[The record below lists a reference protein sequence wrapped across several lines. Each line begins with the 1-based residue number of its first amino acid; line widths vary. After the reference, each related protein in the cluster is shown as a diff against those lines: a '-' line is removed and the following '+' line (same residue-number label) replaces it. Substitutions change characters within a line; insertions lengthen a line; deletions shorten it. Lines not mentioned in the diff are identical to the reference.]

1 MTSTGLIGLISLF
14 IVDFLNLFY
23 IAQLGDPVLSAAVGY
38 CGAVLFFLV
47 SVAIGI
53 TIAASALTARSI
65 GSGNRDRAREIAG
78 SCILFMTVVMLIIT
92 ICLWPFLGRVVS
104 LLGATGRTH
113 DVAVGFLQ
121 IAITGVPV
129 LGLGMAFS
137 GVLRAVGDARRAM
150 YVTLGGG
157 IALAGLDPLMI
168 FGLHLGLTGA
178 AIATVISRFVLLG
191 VGFYGAVRIHNMV
204 RWPSVSRAIGDVPI
218 VMTIAL
224 PAILTNLATPVANAF
239 ATSTIAQFGDH
250 AMAGWTVIDRVVP
263 LAFGGLFALSGSVGP
278 ILAQN
283 VGAHRH
289 KRVRSTITESML
301 LTMIYIA
308 VMWFCLFLLQDRI
321 ITLFKLTGDGA
332 VIVRFFCNYTSGT
345 FVFLGALFVANAAFN
360 NLGFAVL
367 STTFNWGRATLGTI
381 PFAYFGAIYG
391 GPIGVALGVAL
402 GMLIFGAA
410 ALAACYRVIADIAAN
425 DIAAEPQGIVE
436 PIAG

>member
-1 MTSTGLIGLISLF
+1 MVGLFALF

-47 SVAIGI
+47 SAAIGI
-53 TIAASALTARSI
+53 TIAASALTARQI
-65 GSGNRDRAREIAG
+65 GAGNRERAREIAG
-78 SCILFMTVVMLIIT
+78 SCILVMIVVMSAIT
-92 ICLWPFLGRVVS
+92 IGLWPVLGPVVS

-121 IAITGVPV
+121 IAIIGVPV
-129 LGLGMAFS
+129 LGIGMALS

-150 YVTLGGG
+150 YVTLGSG

-191 VGFYGAVRIHNMV
+191 IGFYGVVRIHDMV
-204 RWPSVSRAIGDVPI
+204 RWPSLTRAIGDVPV

-250 AMAGWTVIDRVVP
+250 AVAGWTVVDRVVP

-283 VGAHRH
+283 IGAHRH
-289 KRVRSTITESML
+289 DRVRRTITESML
-301 LTMIYIA
+301 LTIAYIA
-308 VMWFCLFLLQDRI
+308 VMWGALFLLQDQLIR
-321 ITLFKLTGDGA
+321 LFNLTGDGV
-332 VIVRFFCNYTSGT
+332 VIVRFFCDYSAGT
-345 FVFLGALFVANAAFN
+345 FVFLGALFIANSAFN

-381 PFAYFGAIYG
+381 PFAYFGARYG
-391 GPIGVALGVAL
+391 GPVGVSLGVAM
-402 GMLIFGAA
+402 GMLIFGLA
-410 ALAACYRVIADIAAN
+410 ALIACYRVIARLAAN
-425 DIAAEPQGIVE
+425 DIEAHQPPNREPAVV
-436 PIAG
+436 AG